1 MENRELELAKHVVG
15 RYFES
20 FPVDK
25 KTLKMAV
32 DVLDENEIDILKEYK
47 VVCNCVTRK
56 NFPEICDILAGLEGK
71 NKLKKEIHFYKD
83 ASSAG
88 VMNNVLT
95 THNATTQA
103 IKIGDDVIHTFAISA
118 LYFAS
123 LLDKGYDIY
132 LHENH
137 KSFQIKEGSVEATD
151 KQIRKAHNIMNVW
164 IAGGFDNFFYKSKN
178 GDYYLTLYPRYMELF
193 NEIVNII
200 ADKCCRSKDKIQF
213 STVIKDMEFDALD
226 LIELTMELEHHYNIT
241 IDEVEFDNLFVVADI
256 VQLVFNKTK

>member
-1 MENRELELAKHVVG
+1 MENRALELAKHVVG

-32 DVLDENEIDILKEYK
+32 DVLDENNIDIIKEYK
-47 VVCNCVTRK
+47 AERK
-56 NFPEICDILAGLEGK
+56 NLKKTFPDIYEILKGLQSK
-71 NKLKKEIHFYKD
+71 NKVNKTIHFYKD

-88 VMNNVLT
+88 CMNLDNVLT

-103 IKIGDDVIHTFAISA
+103 IKIGDDDIHTFAISA
-118 LYFAS
+118 LSFAS

-137 KSFQIKEGSVEATD
+137 KSFQIKEGRVEATD

-164 IAGGFDNFFYKSKN
+164 IAGGFDNFFYGVNNENLELDK
-178 GDYYLTLYPRYMELF
+178 RYI
-193 NEIVNII
+193 EIFENLVNIF
-200 ADKCCRSKDKIQF
+200 ANKCCI
-213 STVIKDMEFDALD
+213 STDDISFGTYITDLNIDVLDMVETI
-226 LIELTMELEHHYNIT
+226 IELEEQYNIT
-241 IDEVEFDNLFVVADI
+241 IDGVEEDNFCVVADI
-256 VQLVFNKTK
+256 VQLVYNKTK

>member
-1 MENRELELAKHVVG
+1 MENKALELAKHVVG

-32 DVLDENEIDILKEYK
+32 DILDKNEIDILKEYK

-118 LYFAS
+118 LDFAS

-137 KSFQIKEGSVEATD
+137 KSFQIKEGHVEATD
-151 KQIRKAHNIMNVW
+151 KEIRKAHNIMNVW
-164 IAGGFDNFFYKSKN
+164 IGGGFNNFFYGVKN
-178 GDYYLTLYPRYMELF
+178 ENLELDKRYI
-193 NEIVNII
+193 EIFENLVNII
-200 ADKCCRSKDKIQF
+200 ANKCCI
-213 STVIKDMEFDALD
+213 STDDISFGTYITDLNIDVLDMVETI
-226 LIELTMELEHHYNIT
+226 IELEEQYNIT
-241 IDEVEFDNLFVVADI
+241 IDGVEEDNFCVVADI
-256 VQLVFNKTK
+256 VQLIYNKTK

>member
-1 MENRELELAKHVVG
+1 MEDKGLQLAKQVVKC
-15 RYFES
+15 YFDSYPIE
-20 FPVDK
+20 K
-25 KTLKMAV
+25 KMLKSAV
-32 DVLDENEIDILKEYK
+32 DILDKNGIDILKEYK
-47 VVCNCVTRK
+47 VVYNCVTRE
-56 NFPEICDILAGLEGK
+56 NFPDICDILAGLEGK

-95 THNATTQA
+95 THNITKQA

-118 LYFAS
+118 LDFAS

-137 KSFQIKEGSVEATD
+137 KSFQIKEGHVEATD
-151 KQIRKAHNIMNVW
+151 KEIRKAHNIGNIW
-164 IAGGFDNFFYKSKN
+164 IGGGFDNFFYKSKN
-178 GDYYLTLYPRYMELF
+178 GDDDLTLYPRYMELF

-200 ADKCCRSKDKIQF
+200 ADKCCSPKDKIQF
-213 STVIKDMEFDALD
+213 NTVINEMEFDALD
-226 LIELTMELEHHYNIT
+226 LVELTMELEHHYNIT

-256 VQLVFNKTK
+256 VQLVYNKTK